1 MIIEFLLDNE
11 DILEEVESLL
21 ILYEIDYDY
30 SEGISFIVREEDGQ
44 KTKELL
50 DTHWYNYKMKEIM
63 L

>member
-1 MIIEFLLDNE
+1 MIL
-11 DILEEVESLL
+11 ESLL